1 MPRSQGQG
9 QGRKDWEFEIS
20 KYKLLYIKLINNK
33 FLLYS
38 TENYIQYLAINHNG
52 KKMKNVHIYIYR
64 EREIELNH
72 FAVQQK
78 LTQHYKSIIQ

>member
-1 MPRSQGQG
+1 MPRSQG

-20 KYKLLYIKLINNK
+20 KYKLLYIKLINK

-52 KKMKNVHIYIYR
+52 KKNEKCVYIYR

>member
-52 KKMKNVHIYIYR
+52 KKNEKCTYIYR
-64 EREIELNH
+64 ERERDRTESLCCTAEINTTL
-72 FAVQQK
+72 
-78 LTQHYKSIIQ
+78 

>member
-1 MPRSQGQG
+1 MPRSQG

-20 KYKLLYIKLINNK
+20 KYKLLYIKLINK

-52 KKMKNVHIYIYR
+52 KKMKNVYIYTER
-64 EREIELNH
+64 ER
-72 FAVQQK
+72 
-78 LTQHYKSIIQ
+78 